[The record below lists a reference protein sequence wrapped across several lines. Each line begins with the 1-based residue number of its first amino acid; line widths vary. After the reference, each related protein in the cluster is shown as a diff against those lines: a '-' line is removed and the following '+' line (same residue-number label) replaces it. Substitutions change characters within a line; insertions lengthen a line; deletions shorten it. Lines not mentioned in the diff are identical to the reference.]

1 MCIRDSF
8 YSDNGHLDN
17 SSYLDYRIPTTLDLP
32 MIETIIV
39 EVPTPGHPYGV
50 RGVGEANIAP
60 PPAALANAIDN
71 AVGVRPQELPMKPDR
86 IVSALQSEG
95 QSALAAGG

>member
-1 MCIRDSF
+1 
-8 YSDNGHLDN
+8 
-17 SSYLDYRIPTTLDLP
+17 

-39 EVPTPGHPYGV
+39 EVPNPGHPYGV

-86 IVSALQSEG
+86 IVSTLQSEG